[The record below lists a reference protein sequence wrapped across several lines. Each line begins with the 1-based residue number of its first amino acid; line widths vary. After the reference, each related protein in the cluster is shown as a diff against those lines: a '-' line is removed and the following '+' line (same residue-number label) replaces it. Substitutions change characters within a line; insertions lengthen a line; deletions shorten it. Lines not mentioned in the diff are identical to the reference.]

1 MSLLVIMKEVA
12 LPFLQDSWP
21 PPLKDFIRTAQTL
34 SLDRQPGTNPVPT
47 SPPPGPSPPPLSQYP
62 PQVVDL
68 DHVVAQ
74 GMSPKKRHEVAALA
88 ALVAK
93 TAKGVGATTVVDIG
107 AGQVQLFL
115 NSQV

>member
-1 MSLLVIMKEVA
+1 MA
-12 LPFLQDSWP
+12 LPSLQDSWP
-21 PPLKDFIRTAQTL
+21 PSLKDFIRTAQTL
-34 SLDRQPGTNPVPT
+34 SLERQPGTNPVPT
-47 SPPPGPSPPPLSQYP
+47 IPPPGPNPAPPSQYHHP
-62 PQVVDL
+62 VVDL

-115 NSQV
+115 DSQE